1 VVQDQTMIQV
11 ANLTKDY
18 GSKRAVNMLS
28 FEVPSGEVLGF
39 LGPNGAGKST
49 TMKILTC
56 YLAPTSGTVRV
67 AGHDVGDESLQV
79 RQNVGYLPENTPLYR
94 DMTSLEFLEFAAALR
109 GVEPAQRQGRIR
121 KISEL
126 CALLDVL
133 GQPVGELSKGFRQ
146 RLGLAQAMVH
156 DPPILIL
163 DEPTSGLDPN
173 QIVEIRELIKK
184 IGKEKTVIL
193 STHILS
199 EVEATCGRVII
210 IHHGKMVADGST
222 EELTHGDLTHDLA
235 FRCRMVV
242 ATNGA
247 HEAAETEERAD
258 DADDRAEEGPQL
270 VAVREK
276 LAAVDGVASI
286 SEVEQSPE
294 GIGLLVEGK
303 GTSDLR
309 PELFR
314 CVKDNGWV
322 LMEMQRRGANLE
334 AVFRKL
340 TRPVGGE

>member
-1 VVQDQTMIQV
+1 MVQDQTMIQV

-18 GSKRAVNMLS
+18 GSKRAVDQLS

-49 TMKILTC
+49 TMKILAC

-67 AGHDVGDESLQV
+67 AGHDVFEDSLQV

-94 DMTSLEFLEFAAALR
+94 DMTSLEFLEFVAALR
-109 GVEPAQRQGRIR
+109 GVEADQRERRIR
-121 KISEL
+121 QIAQVCGLFE
-126 CALLDVL
+126 VM
-133 GQPVGELSKGFRQ
+133 GQPVGELSKGYRQ
-146 RLGLAQAMVH
+146 RVGLAQAMVH

-173 QIVEIRELIKK
+173 QIVEIRELIKE
-184 IGKEKTVIL
+184 IGKQKTVIL

-210 IHHGKMVADGST
+210 IHQGKMVADGST
-222 EELTHGDLTHDLA
+222 EELTHGDLTRDLA

-242 ATNGA
+242 DAQDGS
-247 HEAAETEERAD
+247 D
-258 DADDRAEEGPQL
+258 DADDGAGAGQL
-270 VAVREK
+270 SAVREK
-276 LAAVDGVASI
+276 LAAVDGVAAI
-286 SEVEQSPE
+286 SEVAQSPE
-294 GIGLLVEGK
+294 GIGLLIEGK
-303 GTSDLR
+303 GTDDLR

-322 LMEMQRRGANLE
+322 LLEMQRRGANLE

-340 TRPVGGE
+340 TRPVSE